1 MVDACIGPIHYTPT
15 NAYATFITEHDYCGG
30 WARFSGISV
39 GERVSIPGYGT
50 FTATAR
56 GQVPNPGTTN
66 NVAAV
71 FGGFPAVV
79 LQTCIPGTNQMLV
92 IALN

>member
-1 MVDACIGPIHYTPT
+1 MVDACIGPIQYTPT
-15 NAYATFITEHDYCGG
+15 NAYATFITEHDFCGG
-30 WARFSGISV
+30 WGRFSGISV
-39 GERVSIPGYGT
+39 GETVSIPGYGT
-50 FTATAR
+50 FTATGR

-66 NVAAV
+66 DVAAV

-79 LQTCIPGTNQMLV
+79 LQTCIPGTSQILV